1 MIAMIGPS
9 MASCEHTLNTLHYA
23 DRVKE
28 LCVGESAEQDVN
40 FEFDEAEDE
49 VEEEDEAEGSLEQSG
64 LAQLQTAGEEVNEDW
79 IQFSIRGAWQPCR
92 SVPTVQYFLDRL
104 FLCIYP

>member
-9 MASCEHTLNTLHYA
+9 MANCEHTLNTLHYA

-79 IQFSIRGAWQPCR
+79 IQYQESLAAMQVCTNRSIFFG
-92 SVPTVQYFLDRL
+92 SF
-104 FLCIYP
+104 FLCIYL

>member
-64 LAQLQTAGEEVNEDW
+64 LVQLQTLAGEEVNED
-79 IQFSIRGAWQPCR
+79 
-92 SVPTVQYFLDRL
+92 
-104 FLCIYP
+104 